1 MRTSLSLEGPPIP
14 TWIKNTLS
22 IVKSFTYSAAVALH
36 LRFLNSFSDN
46 KETLLPLRAGFHIPQ
61 PSRCFSF
68 IKLCSGYSR

>member
-1 MRTSLSLEGPPIP
+1 MRSSLSLEGPPTP
-14 TWIKNTLS
+14 TWIKDTLS

-36 LRFLNSFSDN
+36 LKFFNSSSDN
-46 KETLLPLRAGFHIPQ
+46 KGTLLRLRAGFHIPQ